1 MNMEQVIF
9 KFDLSVVLRRWQ
21 GSIFPLH
28 FSIHTNLV
36 TFENKGH
43 HIVLNGI
50 NCVLLFISHELP
62 WFKVVCYC
70 D

>member
-50 NCVLLFISHELP
+50 NCVS
-62 WFKVVCYC
+62 VVIHFS
-70 D
+70 